1 MKKLNLK
8 ATLIC
13 AAVAMTLEV
22 LNRFS
27 GYFYPA
33 MEAWL
38 QDDFYIYIG
47 IWGLVQFLYG
57 FIVLILL
64 GLALYQNRNELP
76 ILTPS
81 LKLQT
86 KIFLCILI
94 VYLICALAATIVTTF
109 FGKETIPS
117 ICWKLYGWFYTIKS
131 ICFAAWLWQIAFVR
145 REKMTAEPVGKIGRG
160 FAWFV
165 IIGIIVYLATIVVT
179 VALLPGYESQLMRI
193 LPEVSA
199 TTLLVWYIILLGSY
213 IRYSDKAL
221 KQPTSDQLSDPQ

>member
-160 FAWFV
+160 LTWFV
-165 IIGIIVYLATIVVT
+165 IIGTILFFAIIGTLTKKFPDTAVQWTNIVSP
-179 VALLPGYESQLMRI
+179 LPSK
-193 LPEVSA
+193 A
-199 TTLLVWYIILLGSY
+199 LLVWYIILLGSY

>member
-38 QDDFYIYIG
+38 QDDFYTYIG

-131 ICFAAWLWQIAFVR
+131 ICFAAWLWQFAFVR
-145 REKMTAEPVGKIGRG
+145 SEKMTAEPVGKIGRG
-160 FAWFV
+160 LTWFV
-165 IIGIIVYLATIVVT
+165 IIGTILFFAIIGTLTIKFQDTAVQWTNIVSP
-179 VALLPGYESQLMRI
+179 LPSK
-193 LPEVSA
+193 A
-199 TTLLVWYIILLGSY
+199 LLVWYIILLGSY

-221 KQPTSDQLSDPQ
+221 KQPTSGQLSDPQ

>member
-13 AAVAMTLEV
+13 AAVAMTLKV

-38 QDDFYIYIG
+38 QDDFVIYWSLSNGALSLFYVIAM
-47 IWGLVQFLYG
+47 
-57 FIVLILL
+57 ILL
-64 GLALYQNRNELP
+64 GFALYQNRNELP

-86 KIFLCILI
+86 KIFLYILI

-165 IIGIIVYLATIVVT
+165 IIGIIVYQATIAVT

>member
-38 QDDFYIYIG
+38 QDDFYTCIG

-64 GLALYQNRNELP
+64 GLALYQNRN
-76 ILTPS
+76 
-81 LKLQT
+81 
-86 KIFLCILI
+86 
-94 VYLICALAATIVTTF
+94 
-109 FGKETIPS
+109 
-117 ICWKLYGWFYTIKS
+117 
-131 ICFAAWLWQIAFVR
+131 
-145 REKMTAEPVGKIGRG
+145 
-160 FAWFV
+160 
-165 IIGIIVYLATIVVT
+165 
-179 VALLPGYESQLMRI
+179 
-193 LPEVSA
+193 
-199 TTLLVWYIILLGSY
+199 
-213 IRYSDKAL
+213 
-221 KQPTSDQLSDPQ
+221 

>member
-13 AAVAMTLEV
+13 AAVAMTLKV
-22 LNRFS
+22 LNHYLS
-27 GYFYPA
+27 YLPW
-33 MEAWL
+33 ETWL
-38 QDDFYIYIG
+38 QDDFVIYWSLSNGALSLFYVIAM
-47 IWGLVQFLYG
+47 
-57 FIVLILL
+57 ILL
-64 GLALYQNRNELP
+64 GFALYQNRNELP
-76 ILTPS
+76 TLTPA
-81 LKLQT
+81 LKQQAQ
-86 KIFLCILI
+86 I
-94 VYLICALAATIVTTF
+94 VVGLLGLYIICYLVITF
-109 FGKETIPS
+109 VETVFGQMTVPG
-117 ICWKLYGWFYTIKS
+117 ICWTLYYWFFWIVS
-131 ICFAAWLWQIAFVR
+131 IFFVAWLWQFALVR
-145 REKMTAEPVGKIGRG
+145 REKMASEPIGKLGRG

>member
-13 AAVAMTLEV
+13 AAVAMTLKV

-38 QDDFYIYIG
+38 QDDFVIYWSLSNGALSLFYVIAM
-47 IWGLVQFLYG
+47 
-57 FIVLILL
+57 ILL
-64 GLALYQNRNELP
+64 GFALYQNRNELP

-86 KIFLCILI
+86 KIFLYILI

-165 IIGIIVYLATIVVT
+165 IIGIIVYQATIAVT

-221 KQPTSDQLSDPQ
+221 KQPTSDQLSNPQ